1 MVQREGKTALGI
13 SKYYKRLKNK
23 CSGKKKSIKK
33 GNFRA
38 EILQSR
44 IFKGIFCL
52 FVWKGI

>member
-1 MVQREGKTALGI
+1 MVQGEGKTALGI

-23 CSGKKKSIKK
+23 LLWKKKSIKK
-33 GNFRA
+33 GRFRA

-52 FVWKGI
+52 FVCKGI